1 VSAKE
6 LIKEKA
12 GYILSNLL
20 SQGGEYGE
28 VFYERSRTCRMHLEG
43 DKIDR
48 VQWGEEEG
56 VGIRLIKE
64 GKTYYGYTTE
74 ITYENLLEIAKTLAR
89 GQGHGPCSHRQ
100 EAHKG
105 LDFNFDRPG

>member
-1 VSAKE
+1 MSAKE

-20 SQGGEYGE
+20 SRGGEYGE
-28 VFYERSRTCRMHLEG
+28 IFYERSRTCRMQLE
-43 DKIDR
+43 DNKIDK

-56 VGIRLIKE
+56 VGIRLIRE

-74 ITYENLLEIAKTLAR
+74 ITYENLLEIARTL
-89 GQGHGPCSHRQ
+89 
-100 EAHKG
+100 
-105 LDFNFDRPG
+105 

>member
-1 VSAKE
+1 
-6 LIKEKA
+6 
-12 GYILSNLL
+12 
-20 SQGGEYGE
+20 
-28 VFYERSRTCRMHLEG
+28 MHLE
-43 DKIDR
+43 DNKIDK

-74 ITYENLLEIAKTLAR
+74 ITYENLLEIAKDIGKGAR
-89 GQGHGPCSHRQ
+89 AWTRSHRQ